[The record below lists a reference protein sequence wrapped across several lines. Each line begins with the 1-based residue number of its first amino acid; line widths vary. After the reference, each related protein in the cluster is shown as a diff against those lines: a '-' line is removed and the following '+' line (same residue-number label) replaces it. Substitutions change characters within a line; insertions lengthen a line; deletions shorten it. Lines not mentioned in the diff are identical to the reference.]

1 MNCSASTTPFHVGV
15 VLNLGTRIGKIGRTS
30 ISLAMDDFYAS
41 HQHYTTRLV
50 LHTRDSKN
58 DVVQAA
64 SEVID
69 LIEKEHVQAIIGP
82 QTSSQAVFITNL
94 CNKTQVPIISFS
106 ATSPALSSTRTP
118 YFLRATLNDTAQLTA
133 IASITRFFQWKEA
146 ILISEDTD
154 YGRDIIP
161 YLMDAFE
168 KTDSSI
174 SHRSLIAS
182 SATDDQIK
190 DELYKL
196 MIMQTRVFIVHMS
209 APLGA
214 RVFLNA
220 KEVGMITKG
229 YVWIMTDGM
238 ANIVDLFDPH
248 VIDSMQGALGVKV
261 HVPRT
266 RELNEFSVRWKRT
279 YQKEYPDE
287 GQLEISIFALWA
299 YDAVSALAMAVEKT
313 SGSNGEV
320 LKYIQEEKFNGVSGE
335 FHFVDGHLKLSTL
348 QVVNILERGG
358 RGIGFWKPEN
368 GLTSTS
374 SISNNVDL
382 SPVIW
387 PGESTEVPKGWEIPV
402 SGKKLRVGVPV
413 NKGSQGF
420 VKMERDNA
428 TNVTSVS
435 GYCIDLFEAVVKR
448 LPYAIFY
455 EFIPFENEHGE
466 SAGTYNDL
474 VYQVYLQKFDAVVGD
489 ITITANRSLYV
500 DFTLP
505 FTEPGVALLVPVKE
519 SIHRNGWIFLKPLT
533 VDLWL
538 GSLAFF
544 FYTGFV
550 IWVMEHRINTDF
562 RGPPSQQLG
571 TMFSFSFSTLVFAHR
586 EKVESIL
593 SKLVLIIWLLVVLI
607 LTSSY
612 TASLTSI
619 ITVEQ
624 LQPAISDVQKLL
636 NDGDYVGCDNVSF
649 IEELLKQLHFD
660 KSKITNVGP
669 EDYVDALTKGNQ
681 NGGVSAIINEIPYI
695 KVFLAQHCKKF
706 TMVGSIYKTAGF
718 GFAFPKGSPLVGDIS
733 KEMLNIAEGGEMEK
747 IERKWFGDLKACSTN
762 TNTVNSENLTFQ
774 SFSGLFIITGAASTC
789 ALVIFLALFLSKNWQ
804 ELKNL
809 DSDKSVWQRLTS
821 WWEYYNKKD
830 LNSHTFRRNKI
841 NDHESDSVSA
851 NNGNGEIREECPGVE
866 NSRAVSFSDAK
877 ADEQEEISCSR
888 LSGPGPDS
896 PIIAIVVP
904 Q

>member
-1 MNCSASTTPFHVGV
+1 MNCSVLFFAAVKNFSASTTPFHVGV
-15 VLNLGTRIGKIGRTS
+15 VLNLGTRIGKIGQTS
-30 ISLAMDDFYAS
+30 ISLAMDEFYAS

-50 LHTRDSKN
+50 LHTRDSEN

-82 QTSSQAVFITNL
+82 QTSSQAVFIADL
-94 CNKTQVPIISFS
+94 CNKTQVPVISFS
-106 ATSPALSSTRTP
+106 ATSPVLSSIQTP

-133 IASITRFFQWKEA
+133 IASIARLFQWKEA

-161 YLMDAFE
+161 YLIDAFE
-168 KTDSSI
+168 QTYAAI
-174 SHRSLIAS
+174 SHRSLIVS
-182 SATDDQIK
+182 SATDYQIK
-190 DELYKL
+190 EELYKL

-214 RVFLNA
+214 RLFLNA
-220 KEVGMITKG
+220 KEVGMMSKG
-229 YVWIMTDGM
+229 YAWILTDGIT
-238 ANIVDLFDPH
+238 NIADSFDPQ
-248 VIDSMQGALGVKV
+248 VIDTMQGALGVKL

-266 RELNEFSVRWKRT
+266 KELNEFGVRWKRR

-287 GQLEISIFALWA
+287 DQLEMSIFALWA
-299 YDAVSALAMAVEKT
+299 YDTVYALAMAVEKT
-313 SGSNGEV
+313 SGSNREV

-335 FHFVDGHLKLSTL
+335 FHFVDGHLKLSTF
-348 QVVNILERGG
+348 QVVNIVERGG
-358 RGIGFWKPEN
+358 RGIGFWKPDN
-368 GLTSTS
+368 GLTSAS
-374 SISNNVDL
+374 SISDNVGL

-387 PGESTEVPKGWEIPV
+387 PGDSTEVPKGWEIPV

-413 NKGSQGF
+413 NKVFQGF
-420 VKMERDNA
+420 VKVERDNA
-428 TNVTSVS
+428 TNITSVS
-435 GYCIDLFEAVVKR
+435 GYCIDLFEAAVKR
-448 LPYAIFY
+448 LPYAILY

-466 SAGTYNDL
+466 SAGTYDDL

-489 ITITANRSLYV
+489 ITVTANRSLYV

-505 FTEPGVALLVPVKE
+505 FTESGVSLLVPVRE
-519 SIHRNGWIFLKPLT
+519 STHKNGWIFLKPLS

-571 TMFSFSFSTLVFAHR
+571 TMFCFSLSTLVFAHR
-586 EKVESIL
+586 EKVENIL
-593 SKLVLIIWLLVVLI
+593 SKLVLIIWLFVVLI

-624 LQPAISDVQKLL
+624 LQPAVTDVQKLL
-636 NDGDYVGCDNVSF
+636 HDGDHVGCDNVSF
-649 IEELLKQLHFD
+649 IKDLLKQLHFD

-669 EDYVDALTKGNQ
+669 EHYVDALTKGDQ

-695 KVFLAQHCKKF
+695 KVFLAQHCKQF
-706 TMVGSIYKTAGF
+706 TMVGPLYQTAGF

-733 KEMLNIAEGGEMEK
+733 KEILNIAEGGEKEK
-747 IERKWFGDLKACSTN
+747 IERMWFGDLNACSID

-789 ALVIFLALFLSKNWQ
+789 ALAIFLALFLSKNWQ

-809 DSDKSVWQRLTS
+809 DSDKSAWQRLMS
-821 WWEYYNKKD
+821 WWKYYNKKD

-841 NDHESDSVSA
+841 NDLENDSVSA
-851 NNGNGEIREECPGVE
+851 NNGNGEKQEECQTE
-866 NSRAVSFSDAK
+866 NQRASSFSDAK
-877 ADEQEEISCSR
+877 SDEEELEEISCSR
-888 LSGPGPDS
+888 
-896 PIIAIVVP
+896 
-904 Q
+904 